1 MNLSISSLKPVKLA
15 LCSVAVGAAISLTGA
30 PSAAADP
37 ILPTA
42 GNGSASDAVSQLQAA
57 GYDVSINYLEGN
69 PNVPLSECRTQSIRG
84 LSGKTTSSDVM
95 MMLMGGELYPVSID
109 VACPNAK

>member
-1 MNLSISSLKPVKLA
+1 MKLSMKSLKLVNLA
-15 LCSVAVGAAISLTGA
+15 LSSIAVGAAVSIAGA

-57 GYDVSINYLEGN
+57 GYDVSINFLEGN
-69 PNVPLSECRTQSIRG
+69 PNVPLSECRTQSISG
-84 LSGKTTSSDVM
+84 LKGMTTATDVM
-95 MMLMGGELYPVSID
+95 MMLMDGQLSQVSID
-109 VACPNAK
+109 VTCPNAK